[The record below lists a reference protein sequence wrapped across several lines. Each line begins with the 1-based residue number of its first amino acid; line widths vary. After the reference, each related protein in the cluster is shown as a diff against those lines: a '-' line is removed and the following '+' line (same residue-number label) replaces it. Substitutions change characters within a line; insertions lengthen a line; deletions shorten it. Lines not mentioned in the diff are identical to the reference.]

1 MANNSDENNQPS
13 VPRDFRAVVVAV
25 TGLVVILVAVVVGII
40 ALPGPV
46 SKTEVDNT
54 SQNTVAIASAAF
66 TAVAAVVSAYFGIK
80 ATNVAREESTKS
92 AKQSE
97 IIAGHL
103 AGAPPDQAG
112 AALDAATKT
121 IKELGLA

>member
-1 MANNSDENNQPS
+1 MADSTEDNQTT
-13 VPRDFRAVVVAV
+13 VPRDFRAVIVAV
-25 TGLVVILVAVVVGII
+25 TGLVVILIAVIVGII

-46 SKTEVDNT
+46 AKNQIDNA

-80 ATNVAREESTKS
+80 AANMAREDSTKA

-97 IIAGHL
+97 IRAAHL
-103 AGAPPDQAG
+103 AGATPDQAG
-112 AALDAATKT
+112 AADDAATKA
-121 IKELGLA
+121 IKDLGLS

>member
-1 MANNSDENNQPS
+1 MANGDEDNSQAS

-25 TGLVVILVAVVVGII
+25 TGLLVILVAVIVGII

-46 SKTEVDNT
+46 PKNEIDNA

-80 ATNVAREESTKS
+80 AANIAREEGTKA

-97 IIAGHL
+97 IRAAHL
-103 AGAPPDQAG
+103 AGATPDQA
-112 AALDAATKT
+112 AAADTEATKI
-121 IKELGLA
+121 IKELGLI